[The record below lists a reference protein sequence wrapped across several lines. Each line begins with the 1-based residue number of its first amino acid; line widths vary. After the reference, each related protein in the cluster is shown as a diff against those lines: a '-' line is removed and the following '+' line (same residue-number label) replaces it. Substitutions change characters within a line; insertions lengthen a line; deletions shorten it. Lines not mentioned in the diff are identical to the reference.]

1 MFFNKSLQQIAR
13 SYDFTL
19 LVSFGSYNTDR
30 FTAESDID
38 LGYLSKTALDASQ
51 QLALMQDFISLFGRD
66 KIDLVDLSIASPLL
80 LYEVAC
86 NSQVLYEEDDSYLK
100 FKLRASARYADTK
113 WLRKKRRAYL
123 NDLIEG
129 KKG

>member
-113 WLRKKRRAYL
+113 WLRQQRRAYL